1 MSEEE
6 KHAIWYF
13 SEAYD
18 EEDEKQWKVIEN
30 LIEKQ
35 QGQLEEKTYL
45 YNKLETESKWLI
57 EKQQKEIEEL
67 KTITN
72 GYNSYNVDNMNGYNI
87 IIADSEYFAYGTFVN
102 NYISKD
108 KIREVLE
115 KERKKQKERVDISLA
130 LHSQYISLID
140 KIKKQLLEED

>member
-87 IIADSEYFAYGTFVN
+87 IIADSEYFANGTFVN

>member
-30 LIEKQ
+30 
-35 QGQLEEKTYL
+35 
-45 YNKLETESKWLI
+45 LI

-87 IIADSEYFAYGTFVN
+87 IIADSEYFANGTFVN